1 MNQCTEEQYKAEIQ
15 HLNRELLHA
24 NQDCALMESVRTE
37 RDELKNR
44 WDHFVAIRTQPL
56 VEELTALRR
65 IVDSQRQ
72 QMRVLSNVYAD
83 QPNWI
88 NEWKN
93 KCDENMELQA
103 RLKAVEDGSELVQ
116 MRRRLLQAESQ
127 LEVCKAAYNHR
138 GVLLANALLQ
148 MDLQVLDAAKK

>member
-1 MNQCTEEQYKAEIQ
+1 
-15 HLNRELLHA
+15 
-24 NQDCALMESVRTE
+24 
-37 RDELKNR
+37 
-44 WDHFVAIRTQPL
+44 
-56 VEELTALRR
+56 
-65 IVDSQRQ
+65 
-72 QMRVLSNVYAD
+72 VYAD

-148 MDLQVLDAAKK
+148 MDLQVLDATKK